1 MPDIL
6 GIQFSYPVTLSETK
20 GLVADAPIRSI
31 ENEILRLMS
40 QNDTT
45 VVRVFEGWSLNELRT
60 SREEVGNCPL
70 MEEFAAPQYS
80 DSVRPSSVG

>member
-20 GLVADAPIRSI
+20 GLVANAPIRSN
-31 ENEILRLMS
+31 ENAILRLMS
-40 QNDTT
+40 QNDTP
-45 VVRVFEGWSLNELRT
+45 VVRVLERWSLNELRT

-70 MEEFAAPQYS
+70 IEEFASPQYS
-80 DSVRPSSVG
+80 DPVRPSSVG

>member
-20 GLVADAPIRSI
+20 GLVADAPIRSS
-31 ENEILRLMS
+31 ENEILRRMS

-45 VVRVFEGWSLNELRT
+45 VVRVLERWSLNELRT

-70 MEEFAAPQYS
+70 IEEFASPQYS
-80 DSVRPSSVG
+80 DPVRSSRFG

>member
-20 GLVADAPIRSI
+20 RFVADATIRSS
-31 ENEILRLMS
+31 ENALLRLMS

-45 VVRVFEGWSLNELRT
+45 VVRVLERWSLI
-60 SREEVGNCPL
+60 
-70 MEEFAAPQYS
+70 
-80 DSVRPSSVG
+80 

>member
-60 SREEVGNCPL
+60 SREEVGNCLL